1 MTQQRFRAIAAFV
14 LLLAMNTVAVA
25 DVITLQVAPAPAAPA
40 EKKPARR
47 RIVVAAPAAQP
58 PAPQVNDAMVQQWVQ
73 QFRPTLIAELNFIRQ
88 VCDLTP
94 GQRPTIRAA
103 GEVVLVDAATQF
115 ARYQQGGRVRNGEL
129 QSQPF
134 PPATI
139 RAGLLKTLEQTLTP
153 EQLANYKTEAR
164 ARAEQRKRAS
174 ILSVVARLDSALSL
188 TREQREK
195 LSEAITAKWREDWEQ
210 WLMVS
215 RYGDQYFP
223 QVPQDIIVPH
233 LDSEQRVVWNSLQKI
248 GVGFPGSFVQPQDD
262 EAWWGNQA
270 EPVGPPEAIPDSVVE
285 QPAIAPAVIKAL
297 SKWLRL
303 E

>member
-1 MTQQRFRAIAAFV
+1 MTQQTLRAVAASI
-14 LLLAMNTVAVA
+14 LLFAVNTMVEA
-25 DVITLQVAPAPAAPA
+25 DVIALQVAPAPAAPA
-40 EKKPARR
+40 DKKPARR

-58 PAPQVNDAMVQQWVQ
+58 PAMQANDAMVQQWVQ

-88 VCDLTP
+88 ICDLTP

-134 PPATI
+134 PPAII
-139 RAGLLKTLEQTLTP
+139 RAGLLKSLEQTLTP
-153 EQLANYKTEAR
+153 EQLASYQAEAK
-164 ARAEQRKRAS
+164 ARVEQRKRAT
-174 ILSVVARLDSALSL
+174 ILGAIARLDTALSL
-188 TREQREK
+188 TQEQREK
-195 LSEAITAKWREDWEQ
+195 LSEAITIKWHDEWEQ

-223 QVPQDIIVPH
+223 QVPQDIVIPH

-248 GVGFPGSFVQPQDD
+248 GVGFHGSFVQAQDD
-262 EAWWGNQA
+262 EAWWGNQP
-270 EPVGPPEAIPDSVVE
+270 EPVGPPEAFAEP
-285 QPAIAPAVIKAL
+285 PAIAPALIKTL
-297 SKWLRL
+297 TKWFRL